1 MFFDQSVFSSI
12 VLSLMIRYVEV
23 FVKIRAISNFRVALT
38 FQILH
43 LIVSLARSTN
53 VLVIDKFDNDLV
65 DFIDENT
72 IAMRN
77 RLTVINLSNLVHECR
92 YLMINSI

>member
-1 MFFDQSVFSSI
+1 
-12 VLSLMIRYVEV
+12 MIRYVEV
-23 FVKIRAISNFRVALT
+23 LVRIRAISNFRVALI

-43 LIVSLARSTN
+43 LIVFFVRSTN
-53 VLVIDKFDNDLV
+53 ALVIDEFDNDLIN
-65 DFIDENT
+65 FIDENT

-77 RLTVINLSNLVHECR
+77 KLTVINVSNLAHECR

>member
-1 MFFDQSVFSSI
+1 MFSSI

-23 FVKIRAISNFRVALT
+23 FVRIRAISNFRVALI

-43 LIVSLARSTN
+43 LVVFFVRSTN
-53 VLVIDKFDNDLV
+53 ALVIDEFDNDLV
-65 DFIDENT
+65 DFIDGGT
-72 IAMRN
+72 IAMRG
-77 RLTVINLSNLVHECR
+77 RLIVINVSNFAHECR

>member
-1 MFFDQSVFSSI
+1 MFLSI

-23 FVKIRAISNFRVALT
+23 LVRIRAISNFRVALT

-43 LIVSLARSTN
+43 LIVSLVRSTN
-53 VLVIDKFDNDLV
+53 ALVIDEFDNALV
-65 DFIDENT
+65 DFIDDDT
-72 IAMRN
+72 IVMRN
-77 RLTVINLSNLVHECR
+77 RLTVINVSNLAHECR